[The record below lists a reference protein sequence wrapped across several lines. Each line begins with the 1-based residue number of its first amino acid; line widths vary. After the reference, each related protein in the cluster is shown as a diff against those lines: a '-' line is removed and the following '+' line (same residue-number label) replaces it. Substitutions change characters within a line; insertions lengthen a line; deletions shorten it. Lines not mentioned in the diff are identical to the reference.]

1 MTPLNDVLY
10 WFHHQV
16 LKMYSLD
23 LGIPRIQSSAGSH
36 QVDGLLP
43 LLEEWGIKENLF
55 SVCCDSTATQT
66 GIYAGAITLLQRELE
81 QNVIWLICRR
91 HVMEL
96 HAKHAMSAVFGSTI
110 APYEPLFKH
119 LQDGWNN
126 VSAAASDCLEGN
138 NLTKFD
144 WVNNRGTLLGQRA
157 EEVLQFCQRALT
169 LDTFARGDYRKLS
182 CCPVPW
188 WSGKRI

>member
-1 MTPLNDVLY
+1 MSLLLHCLLENIASAFPVEQKTLQVRDFTGGIVNTFERFAVLVSSPDFEGDVL
-10 WFHHQV
+10 
-16 LKMYSLD
+16 

-43 LLEEWGIKENLF
+43 LLKEWGIKENLF

-96 HAKHAMSAVFGSTI
+96 HAKHAMGAVFGSTI
-110 APYEPLFKH
+110 APYEPLFKR

-157 EEVLQFCQRALT
+157 E
-169 LDTFARGDYRKLS
+169 G
-182 CCPVPW
+182 P
-188 WSGKRI
+188 

>member
-1 MTPLNDVLY
+1 MSLLLHRLLENIASAFPVEQKTLQVRDFTGGIVNTFERFAVLVSSPDFEGDVL
-10 WFHHQV
+10 
-16 LKMYSLD
+16 

-43 LLEEWGIKENLF
+43 LLKEWGIKENLF

-96 HAKHAMSAVFGSTI
+96 HAKYKMGAV
-110 APYEPLFKH
+110 YM
-119 LQDGWNN
+119 
-126 VSAAASDCLEGN
+126 
-138 NLTKFD
+138 
-144 WVNNRGTLLGQRA
+144 
-157 EEVLQFCQRALT
+157 
-169 LDTFARGDYRKLS
+169 
-182 CCPVPW
+182 
-188 WSGKRI
+188 